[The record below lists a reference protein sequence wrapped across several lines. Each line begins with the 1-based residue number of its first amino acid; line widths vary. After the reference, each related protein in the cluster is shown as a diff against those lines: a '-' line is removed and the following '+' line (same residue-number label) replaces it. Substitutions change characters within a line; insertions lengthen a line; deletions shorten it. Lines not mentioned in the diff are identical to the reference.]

1 MLMTPA
7 GSHIVYYKDGK
18 TATVSVV
25 KELEQ
30 SRAFYQRPKAQL
42 ERLEKRLEAWG
53 TTPERR
59 EGLAAIRK
67 DVLAICG
74 TIPDGEPAR
83 ATCEG
88 FLG

>member
-1 MLMTPA
+1 MAPDDVA
-7 GSHIVYYKDGK
+7 GIR
-18 TATVSVV
+18 TETVNVV
-25 KELEQ
+25 RELEK

-42 ERLEKRLEAWG
+42 ERLEKKLEAWG

-59 EGLAAIRK
+59 EGLAGIRQ

-74 TIPDGEPAR
+74 TIPAGEPAR